1 MLLLLLYI
9 LFSRMASHKELTPS
23 KTVLTIVIGFLVIYL
38 LGLTNQLDGDFTW
51 ALWVA
56 IIVGALGLL
65 SSYLA
70 QKIQDLWMGLGTVL
84 SYIIPPIL
92 LSIIFYLFLFPIAL
106 LSRLFGEKDPLQLK
120 KTDKSLF
127 KTVDKEF
134 TKDTFEKTW

>member
-1 MLLLLLYI
+1 
-9 LFSRMASHKELTPS
+9 MASHKELTPS
-23 KTVLTIVIGFLVIYL
+23 KTVLTIVIGFLVIYAV
-38 LGLTNQLDGDFTW
+38 THFTW

-56 IIVGALGLL
+56 IVVGALGLV
-65 SSYLA
+65 SSFLA
-70 QKIQDLWMGLGTVL
+70 QKIQDLWMGLSTVL

-92 LSIIFYLFLFPIAL
+92 LSIIFYILLFPIAL
-106 LSRLFGEKDPLQLK
+106 LSRLFGEKDPLQLR